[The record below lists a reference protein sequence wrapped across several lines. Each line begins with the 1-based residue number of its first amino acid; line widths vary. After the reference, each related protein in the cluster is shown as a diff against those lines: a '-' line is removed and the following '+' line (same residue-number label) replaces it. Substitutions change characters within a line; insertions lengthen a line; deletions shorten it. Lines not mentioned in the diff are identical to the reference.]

1 MEPTITIELTATEL
15 QNLGALLDVAIKA
28 SGTQGAKAALPIINK
43 LEARVA
49 EYNASNP
56 AAPVES
62 RSIDE

>member
-15 QNLGALLDVAIKA
+15 QNLGALIDIAIKT

-49 EYNASNP
+49 EYNSSNP
-56 AAPVES
+56 SAPVGPPQVTE
-62 RSIDE
+62 